1 MTATM
6 SFKQRVRRAPARQGP
21 ARVPRNYLAN
31 PEIDRA
37 LKAHFHYQIVG
48 PACERWAEFC
58 VVVGTPGTGDT
69 VNSTSMLRTMEQMYE
84 AAREFGRYT

>member
-37 LKAHFHYQIVG
+37 LAMIH
-48 PACERWAEFC
+48 R
-58 VVVGTPGTGDT
+58 
-69 VNSTSMLRTMEQMYE
+69 RTAPELCILPLPLTQE
-84 AAREFGRYT
+84 KNR